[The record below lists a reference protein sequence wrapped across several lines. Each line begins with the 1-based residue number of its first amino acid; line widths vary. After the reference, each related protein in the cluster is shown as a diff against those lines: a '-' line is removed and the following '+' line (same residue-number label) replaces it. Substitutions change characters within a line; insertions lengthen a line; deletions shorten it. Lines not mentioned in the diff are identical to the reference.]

1 MDLHTRRYFLLVFF
15 LAILAGCS
23 DYPAIDSYFSF
34 NIARSVDFQVPNT
47 VTINQDT
54 NLIAFGKIDT
64 VKDYDT
70 NGTAA
75 YLLRTSEVT
84 RCYLHSNSEAFTL
97 DQLVYARVLIGLDTI
112 AFDSI
117 HVLDSMQQ
125 FPTDPFELTV
135 TKKDI
140 TRLMQDTSY
149 KVTLQC
155 QFLSAPPSTTTI
167 TCGMT
172 VTHTAASTAVLP

>member
-1 MDLHTRRYFLLVFF
+1 MKRYFPLVFLLTV
-15 LAILAGCS
+15 LASCS
-23 DYPAIDSYFSF
+23 DPYPAIDSNFSF

-47 VTINQDT
+47 VTLNQDT
-54 NLIAFGKIDT
+54 SLLATGKIDT
-64 VKDYDT
+64 LKDYGDS
-70 NGTAA
+70 GTSA

-84 RCYLHSNSEAFTL
+84 RCYLHSNNEAFTL
-97 DQLVYARVLIGLDTI
+97 DQLVYARVLIGSDTI

-117 HVLDSMQQ
+117 HVLDSIQPN
-125 FPTDPFELTV
+125 PTDPFELTV

-140 TRLMQDTSY
+140 TKLMQDTSY

-155 QFLSAPPSTTTI
+155 KFLSVPPSTTTI
-167 TCGMT
+167 ICGMT